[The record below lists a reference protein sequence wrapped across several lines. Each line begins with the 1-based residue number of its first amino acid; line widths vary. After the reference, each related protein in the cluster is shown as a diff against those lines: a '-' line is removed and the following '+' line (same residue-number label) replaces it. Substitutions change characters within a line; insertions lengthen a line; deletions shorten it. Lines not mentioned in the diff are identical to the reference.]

1 MRRRCCGDALA
12 GSAML
17 FSSMSASSFSAGSF
31 FRRWLGQGGPYIQP
45 IPFPGMTL
53 LAASPSSRNAHSAG
67 PEAHEFQTRG
77 VAGLAPESPAT
88 R

>member
-45 IPFPGMTL
+45 IPVSG
-53 LAASPSSRNAHSAG
+53 NDSAG
-67 PEAHEFQTRG
+67 R
-77 VAGLAPESPAT
+77 VAFIEKCAFS
-88 R
+88 RS